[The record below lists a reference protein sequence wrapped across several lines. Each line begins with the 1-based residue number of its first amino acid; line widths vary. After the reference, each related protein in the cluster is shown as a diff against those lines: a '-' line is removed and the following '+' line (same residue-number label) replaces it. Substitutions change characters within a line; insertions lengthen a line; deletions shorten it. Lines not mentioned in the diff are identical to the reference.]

1 SSSGSRRS
9 PWRTGWR
16 HRRPR
21 DRRRGARRSGPRAAR
36 AAPARRKAGL
46 RRPSGE
52 LLLAVD
58 LVGVTQHRVHRL
70 PAVAVE
76 PAEEAGMAT
85 GVAGDAAHLL
95 DLEQDHVGIAV
106 EPDLAHPL
114 HMPGFLALAPETRAR
129 TRPVDRPA
137 AGRGFGER
145 LAIHPRE
152 GEHATGARLLGDR
165 RDEAVTVE
173 ADFLDPRG
181 QGG

>member
-1 SSSGSRRS
+1 
-9 PWRTGWR
+9 
-16 HRRPR
+16 
-21 DRRRGARRSGPRAAR
+21 
-36 AAPARRKAGL
+36 
-46 RRPSGE
+46 
-52 LLLAVD
+52 D

-106 EPDLAHPL
+106 EPDPAHPL
-114 HMPGFLALAPETRAR
+114 HMPGFLALAPEAPAR

-181 QGG
+181 QGGGRGRRHSSLMGMPWAAM